1 MLSNAIP
8 GKGQTT
14 PSHVNSALVRM
25 QASLDTGGCWC
36 GHLSLSLQNSLR
48 EACYEFSAADC
59 EDVRAEP
66 GPLPVAADGGPDAPL
81 GDPGADPDHTD
92 GVLVL
97 VTVSCAPVWEV
108 QSDDGASGLLMVFS

>member
-1 MLSNAIP
+1 VGAGVDI
-8 GKGQTT
+8 
-14 PSHVNSALVRM
+14 
-25 QASLDTGGCWC
+25 
-36 GHLSLSLQNSLR
+36 SLSLQNSLR

-66 GPLPVAADGGPDAPL
+66 GPLPVAAAGGPDAPL